1 MEIRGRS
8 HPLIATVAEIQSIF
22 ASLGFSAAT
31 GPERETEFYNFDA
44 LNVPADHPARD
55 MQDTFWIDEDTSA
68 IDSAVSI
75 PGVSRR
81 RVLRTHT
88 TSATARYLESV
99 AASDNFPCAYYSCGK
114 VFRNEATDATH
125 EMNFYQI
132 DGCMVGRD
140 ISLANLKYI
149 LLELYRRLLGDDVEI
164 QLRPSFFP
172 FVEPGLEVWVRFR
185 NRWLEVMG
193 AGMLHPQVLR
203 NVGIDPEQYQ
213 GFAFGGGVDRI
224 VMVKYDIPDVRYLY
238 QGDLR
243 LNQW

>member
-1 MEIRGRS
+1 MTEPGKA
-8 HPLIATVAEIQSIF
+8 HPLLATVAEIQTIF
-22 ASLGFSAAT
+22 ANLGFSAAT

-44 LNVPADHPARD
+44 LNVPSDHPARD
-55 MQDTFWIDEDTSA
+55 MQDTFWIDENAPADGD
-68 IDSAVSI
+68 DSTNA
-75 PGVSRR
+75 GSRR

-88 TSATARYLESV
+88 TSATARYLE
-99 AASDNFPCAYYSCGK
+99 AAARDNHFPCAYYSCGK

-132 DGCMVGRD
+132 DGCMVGKD
-140 ISLANLKYI
+140 ISLANLKYV
-149 LLELYRRLLGDDVEI
+149 LLELYRKLLGDDVEI

-172 FVEPGLEVWVRFR
+172 FVEPGLEVWVKFR
-185 NRWLEVMG
+185 DRWLEMMG

-203 NVGIDPEQYQ
+203 NVGIDPSEYQ
-213 GFAFGGGVDRI
+213 GFAFGGGVDRV
-224 VMVKYDIPDVRYLY
+224 VMVKYDISDVRYMY